1 MNDKFL
7 IHGPQIMAHTMV
19 LGVLIS
25 KCLEQDEMNAIHAQL
40 TNKVGEQ
47 LRLLGGTEN
56 LDYATKMEA
65 AANSELDILFAIAS
79 AIKR

>member
-1 MNDKFL
+1 MK
-7 IHGPQIMAHTMV
+7 TV
-19 LGVLIS
+19 
-25 KCLEQDEMNAIHAQL
+25 HAQI

-56 LDYATKMEA
+56 LDYAAKMEA
-65 AANSELDILFAIAS
+65 AANSELDILFALAS